1 MNEQELNATLEQMDQ
16 EENNKTHVKH
26 ELPFLYT
33 ARGNLIKPRGGAVR
47 VSGKNA
53 AKLLTLVGNLREH
66 QNGYVIYMDGYYV
79 TISIGLADR
88 IRKADLLAEIILTG
102 YDIRAI

>member
-1 MNEQELNATLEQMDQ
+1 MNEEEKAVNEMFEQ
-16 EENNKTHVKH
+16 EETKNHVKH
-26 ELPFLYT
+26 DLPFLYT

-66 QNGYVIYMDGYYV
+66 TDGYVIYMDGYYV
-79 TISIGLADR
+79 TISIALADR
-88 IRKADLLAEIILTG
+88 IRKADILAEIILTG